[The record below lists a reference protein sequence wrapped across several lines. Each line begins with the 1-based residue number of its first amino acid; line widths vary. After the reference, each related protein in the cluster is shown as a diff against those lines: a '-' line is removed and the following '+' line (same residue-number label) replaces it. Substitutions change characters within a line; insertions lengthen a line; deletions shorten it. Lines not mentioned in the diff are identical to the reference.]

1 MPDAKLERGTR
12 GRYARL
18 LCQRC
23 RARKI
28 KCNLPDRSQLGP
40 LGSPQPP
47 EQSCE
52 RCRNLGLECVIE
64 RSTLGRPSLK
74 RSEST
79 SAHSYPAA
87 QNEQVGL
94 LFNAQIKDHSAIESA
109 QSPGGTESTASP
121 GTTQEIRAV
130 ADKTVFESVMEFQNF
145 FASALGK
152 DRIFGATIPRA
163 TSGYTTPLPEL
174 VSEQMASSLD
184 KELAWYKFFIPGLPG
199 LLGIRRRLESGDG
212 LNIGTNLL
220 FALLCLIAC
229 DTTAN
234 FDRSHSALKRNLQL
248 AVSSYGQ
255 EFIFS
260 PPTHRD
266 SVLVC
271 LLAADYRPTAMA
283 VSQHT
288 AHRAIKST
296 LYLNIAVRV
305 AEKLQMLPSQLN
317 LSFADIPAMGNEEF
331 EHQITYSLQGMKAF
345 TQDLILDG
353 LLSRPVQVLQE
364 ALDRMAPHIHVY
376 QHVFQHRPCSPRVI
390 FQIQWATASYMLLDA
405 LKEIKQNWTNPQ
417 RLYHVVDEI
426 EQRCLEQIR
435 FGRLALSNTTQ
446 SGPPEGVPVARAL
459 LEYRFHAVIG
469 RIYGI
474 ALLHVMVLRSRTS
487 NNSLPG
493 DSEIDPQEANE
504 IGATLSDAMTNIS
517 DELGVQIVTFLS
529 RFGHPF
535 PERLL
540 TVLEM
545 FIGSTDLKL
554 DGVPFQAPFRDMV
567 LDILIFSRSIV
578 ENNSINVR
586 NLYGRM
592 RDNADQQVL
601 VIAECAKRF
610 SNMVASPVKSIE
622 AAFAGG
628 CVFAASTKVMMAF
641 LDIMRDLKR
650 ESDLGNAGPLPAAA
664 GTSAEGPGIRS
675 SASEQNPGSLWST
688 ELMPNSF
695 NADEFL
701 FDWST
706 IMGFDKDMLNNDSN
720 LGFGFG

>member
-1 MPDAKLERGTR
+1 M
-12 GRYARL
+12 RYTVTL
-18 LCQRC
+18 S
-23 RARKI
+23 
-28 KCNLPDRSQLGP
+28 DQL
-40 LGSPQPP
+40 
-47 EQSCE
+47 
-52 RCRNLGLECVIE
+52 
-64 RSTLGRPSLK
+64 
-74 RSEST
+74 
-79 SAHSYPAA
+79 
-87 QNEQVGL
+87 
-94 LFNAQIKDHSAIESA
+94 
-109 QSPGGTESTASP
+109 
-121 GTTQEIRAV
+121 
-130 ADKTVFESVMEFQNF
+130 
-145 FASALGK
+145 
-152 DRIFGATIPRA
+152 RIFR
-163 TSGYTTPLPEL
+163 
-174 VSEQMASSLD
+174 
-184 KELAWYKFFIPGLPG
+184 LAWYKFFIPGLPG
-199 LLGIRRRLESGDG
+199 LVDIRHRLESGYG

-234 FDRSHSALKRNLQL
+234 LDRSNSALKRSLQL

-271 LLAADYRPTAMA
+271 LLAADYRPTAVA

-296 LYLNIAVRV
+296 LYLNTAIKV
-305 AEKLQMLPSQLN
+305 AEKLEMLPSQLN

-331 EHQITYSLQGMKAF
+331 EHQITHSLQGMKVF

-405 LKEIKQNWTNPQ
+405 LKEIKQNWNNPQ

-446 SGPPEGVPVARAL
+446 SGSPEGVSVARAL

-487 NNSLPG
+487 NNSLPV
-493 DSEIDPQEANE
+493 DSEIDPQEAN
-504 IGATLSDAMTNIS
+504 GMGVTLSDAMTNIS

-535 PERLL
+535 PDRLL
-540 TVLEM
+540 TVLEL

-586 NLYGRM
+586 NLYGKM

-601 VIAECAKRF
+601 VIAECAKRLG
-610 SNMVASPVKSIE
+610 NMVASPVKSIE

-628 CVFAASTKVMMAF
+628 CVFAVSTKVMMAF
-641 LDIMRDLKR
+641 MDIMRDLKR
-650 ESDLGNAGPLPAAA
+650 ESDLGQAA
-664 GTSAEGPGIRS
+664 TSAEGPGIRTF
-675 SASEQNPGSLWST
+675 ASEQNPGSLWST
-688 ELMPNSF
+688 KLMPNPF
-695 NADEFL
+695 NADDFL

-720 LGFGFG
+720 LGFGSG